1 MNSEDR
7 RLVLIIRNST
17 NMHGLRRE
25 VLRDNFQVLESNS
38 AEYGL
43 ALAKQTRP
51 DLVLCDISTS
61 TLGGLT
67 ICSKLKSDE
76 NTSHVSIILLGPI
89 SRQIDALRAGADDY
103 IMLPFDSRVL
113 RLKIENLIRL
123 RDAMR
128 GKLSKEISTHP
139 AQKGTNDQ
147 FLEKLEQLVL
157 ENIADADFGVHKIA
171 FQIGISVSV
180 LYRKLRLIA
189 GVTVNDFVKTI
200 RMKKAMKLLEMGI
213 YPVNEV
219 AAAIGYEDSK
229 YFSKEFRKFFGTTPT
244 EVKRGTK

>member
-17 NMHGLRRE
+17 NMYGLRRE
-25 VLRDNFQVLESNS
+25 VLRNNFQVLESNS

-43 ALAKQTRP
+43 ELAKQTRP
-51 DLVLCDISTS
+51 DLVLCDISS
-61 TLGGLT
+61 SSLGGLT
-67 ICSKLKSDE
+67 ICSKLKSDID
-76 NTSHVSIILLGPI
+76 TRHVSIILLGPL

-103 IMLPFDSRVL
+103 ILLPFDSHVL
-113 RLKIENLIRL
+113 RLKIENMIRL

-128 GKLSKEISTHP
+128 SKLAQEISTP
-139 AQKGTNDQ
+139 TESKEVSDQ
-147 FLEKLEQLVL
+147 FLDKLEQLVL

-180 LYRKLRLIA
+180 LYRKLRLIT
-189 GVTVNDFVKTI
+189 GLTVNDFVKAI
-200 RMKKAMKLLEMGI
+200 RMKRAMKMLEMGI

-229 YFSKEFRKFFGTTPT
+229 YFSKEFRKFFGKTPT
-244 EVKRGTK
+244 DVKRRTK